1 MGVAKGCR
9 GNVSGEVLSSFISP
23 LVLCS
28 WTQLF
33 ETSDQV
39 AVWKKDKVVPVWCS
53 LSGVEGIQSEFCPG
67 YFLGDLLSSP
77 GIVVSSRAV
86 SQGVMVAVVDRWI
99 WSRELAEE
107 HGRGATR
114 RKGNPR
120 NAVARDSGEDRGKP
134 PIPQGHSSSV
144 RLVDFT
150 EKQTNMISAIARR
163 PKDILHPPGVPTENT
178 RSCSGTFCGSK
189 SSSEEF
195 KIVFP

>member
-1 MGVAKGCR
+1 MSAEKSFPHSSLPLCY
-9 GNVSGEVLSSFISP
+9 VLGHSCLKP
-23 LVLCS
+23 QTRLLCGRRTR
-28 WTQLF
+28 WYLF
-33 ETSDQV
+33 G
-39 AVWKKDKVVPVWCS
+39 AP
-53 LSGVEGIQSEFCPG
+53 LSGAEGIQSEFCPG

-86 SQGVMVAVVDRWI
+86 SQGVMVAVIDRWI
-99 WSRELAEE
+99 WSRELAQE

-120 NAVARDSGEDRGKP
+120 NVVARDSGEDRGKP

-144 RLVDFT
+144 RLVGFA
-150 EKQTNMISAIARR
+150 EKQTNMIAAIARR